1 MIIISSQIGLH
12 ENVVALDYDSEYA
25 DLIVNHNLS
34 YETVTLEQGGKG
46 YLYYIIQKER
56 ITSNHC
62 RKISQKTLF
71 KKMLKQ
77 LHKES
82 MAYVWCKQS

>member
-34 YETVTLEQGGKG
+34 YETVTLEEGGKG
-46 YLYYIIQKER
+46 IVIKQEQQFNKKKGLLPTIVER
-56 ITSNHC
+56 FS
-62 RKISQKTLF
+62 KDAL
-71 KKMLKQ
+71 
-77 LHKES
+77 
-82 MAYVWCKQS
+82 